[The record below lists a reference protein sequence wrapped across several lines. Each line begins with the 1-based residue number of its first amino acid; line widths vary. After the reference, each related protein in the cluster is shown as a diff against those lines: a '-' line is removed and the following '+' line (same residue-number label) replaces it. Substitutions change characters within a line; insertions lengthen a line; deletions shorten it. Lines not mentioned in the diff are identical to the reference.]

1 MGQQGD
7 DVSPDAQ
14 NPRKRTPTR
23 PPPPSAEMPRRLGP
37 YRLCMEIGAGGMS
50 TVYLARVE
58 YGSTIRRFVAL
69 KRLRPHLLEQPT
81 LAEMFYDEAN
91 IASHVHHP
99 NVCSVLDFD
108 ASPHAQY
115 LAMEYLMGEPL
126 SAVRDALHRDRQRLG
141 PGPRADLMARVIADA
156 AEGLHA
162 THEACDLSGK
172 RLEVVH
178 RDISPD
184 NIFLTYDGT
193 AKIVDFGVACAS
205 GQKHE
210 TRTGVVKGKLAYLP
224 PEVLTGKR
232 PDRRADIWA
241 LGVVFWEML
250 TLMRLFRRENDVAT
264 FTAIKE
270 CKVPPP
276 SQFCPGLP
284 DDFDAI
290 VMRALA
296 CDPSERFA
304 TARELGCSLNR
315 ALVRRGSAVSTPD
328 VAVAMDALFPEGRA
342 HKRQLLEAAAEID
355 DGDAQQALPP
365 EAAAQVSAPEVSRSS
380 APEISRGSAPE
391 VSGSSVP
398 ESSRSSAHPAKPAAT
413 MTASG
418 GTEIDTHILFPKL
431 RGQLRLRMP
440 QALGLTALLALSTTA
455 WLGYQSLSGPDAPAA
470 TRAPAPTVAAAAAS
484 YDESPVC
491 ASAEPA
497 AAPVVAASAPAA
509 LPTAMVLERGTYM
522 LEVTGD
528 GTLKIVRIDT
538 APSNATA
545 LPDAAL
551 LARLAAAPKV
561 TRPKKAPAR
570 SFWLYRPLALAAV
583 KR

>member
-1 MGQQGD
+1 MGQKAD
-7 DVSPDAQ
+7 EVSPDAQ
-14 NPRKRTPTR
+14 NRRKRTPTR

-91 IASHVHHP
+91 IASNVHHP

-126 SAVRDALHRDRQRLG
+126 SAVRDALHRDRQRMG
-141 PGPRADLMARVIADA
+141 PGPRADLIARVIADA
-156 AEGLHA
+156 SEGLHA
-162 THEACDLSGK
+162 THEARDLSGK

-205 GQKHE
+205 GQRHE

-270 CKVPPP
+270 CNVPPP

-284 DDFDAI
+284 DDYDAI
-290 VMRALA
+290 VLRALA

-328 VAVAMDALFPEGRA
+328 IAVAMDALFPEGRA
-342 HKRQLLEAAAEID
+342 RKRQLLEAAAEID
-355 DGDAQQALPP
+355 DGEQALPP
-365 EAAAQVSAPEVSRSS
+365 EAAPQVSAPEVSRSS
-380 APEISRGSAPE
+380 APEISCGSAPE

-398 ESSRSSAHPAKPAAT
+398 ESSRSSALPAKPAVT
-413 MTASG
+413 MTAAG
-418 GTEIDTHILFPKL
+418 GTEIDTHNLFPKL
-431 RGQLRLRMP
+431 RWRPRRP
-440 QALGLTALLALSTTA
+440 QALGLTLVLALSTTV
-455 WLGYQSLSGPDAPAA
+455 WLGDPSWSGPDAPAA
-470 TRAPAPTVAAAAAS
+470 TLAPAATVAAAAAS
-484 YDESPVC
+484 YDEAPIC

-497 AAPVVAASAPAA
+497 ATLAAAATATAARPA
-509 LPTAMVLERGTYM
+509 TAMVLERGTYM
-522 LEVTGD
+522 LELTGD
-528 GTLKIVRIDT
+528 GTLKVVRIDT
-538 APSNATA
+538 APGKAAA
-545 LPDAAL
+545 LPDAVL
-551 LARLAAAPKV
+551 LARLAAPRKV
-561 TRPKKAPAR
+561 ARPNKAPVL
-570 SFWLYRPLALAAV
+570 SFWHYRALASAAV